1 MLVQT
6 GVRHQ
11 FSLYL
16 TPHPSLCLFLKAPM
30 SRALWV
36 GSSRPRVLD
45 VCDRSMGQKDHV
57 EAGAGHILD
66 LGLDLEYLHVAGADC
81 QAGAADG
88 PPAMEE
94 QGESSSTSSTANS
107 PPPTVVEDNAG
118 SDAEGEPGSSSS
130 ATLAAGSD
138 PDGAEGAL
146 THSKST
152 HQPLC
157 RTQCVDLGTEGP
169 PEPPSEPT
177 LELEHDTP
185 PQSSPSSPCKHPPE
199 SSSNQEPVSEAGG
212 KEYQAKLEFA
222 LKLGYSEETV
232 RLVLSKLGP
241 DTLINDILGELVKL
255 GTKSDSEQPAGSLA
269 STSSS
274 SSSSSSCGCSDLLDG
289 QRSDSPCPSDS
300 LCDQDNLRPI
310 VVDGS
315 NVAMR
320 WAAYEQNVLYWFHI
334 ADFVC
339 VFLLKMAVWTYKNN
353 PKY

>member
-1 MLVQT
+1 M
-6 GVRHQ
+6 
-11 FSLYL
+11 
-16 TPHPSLCLFLKAPM
+16 
-30 SRALWV
+30 
-36 GSSRPRVLD
+36 
-45 VCDRSMGQKDHV
+45 

-66 LGLDLEYLHVAGADC
+66 LGLDLEYLHVAGADR
-81 QAGAADG
+81 QAGGTDG

-94 QGESSSTSSTANS
+94 QGESSSDSSTANS
-107 PPPTVVEDNAG
+107 PPPAENAG
-118 SDAEGEPGSSSS
+118 SDAECEPAQSSS
-130 ATLAAGSD
+130 AALAAGPD
-138 PDGAEGAL
+138 PDGGEGGL
-146 THSKST
+146 THSKNA

-169 PEPPSEPT
+169 PEPPSE
-177 LELEHDTP
+177 LSSEHEHDP
-185 PQSSPSSPCKHPPE
+185 PAQPSPSSPCKHPPE
-199 SSSNQEPVSEAGG
+199 PPPTSEPASEAGG

-274 SSSSSSCGCSDLLDG
+274 SSSSSSCGCSDLLEG

-300 LCDQDNLRPI
+300 LCDQDNLRPV

-320 WAAYEQNVLYWFHI
+320 
-334 ADFVC
+334 
-339 VFLLKMAVWTYKNN
+339 
-353 PKY
+353 